1 MKHISIAAFDYSGNK
16 LCDLYD
22 SDIKAAGQAYDPV
35 QEEEIGGWKQ
45 LTFSLPYLENDKENF
60 RWDYVKAEYLIRL
73 RVDSATDWFLL
84 QTPKRDHGKLITNTV
99 VCPHIST
106 VLKTKNL
113 YVTFDDETGIGK
125 IDYLIGR
132 ALTNTG
138 WSIGTCDVFYE
149 ADGETEKVRSLKSE
163 GKQGAYQL
171 ITDICNLFKA
181 YPVYNGDTKTVDIH
195 ALKDKLPVEEMWT
208 GKNLSSLSVTNDSG
222 SLITRLYVEG
232 DYGDFGYVGID
243 DVNPTGLSYLLN
255 FDYYR
260 SIGIMSQEQE
270 DAYADY
276 MENMP
281 ACVAAISAK
290 MREVIAKENELNT
303 LWGQPDYVLYL
314 LNNKT
319 VSRYIIG
326 GTVTDAQKEIS
337 EGDEFLVF
345 KAAGNYRTLTA
356 GAGGVV
362 DFATDDLYAL
372 KFITLPAGTIGAKQV
387 AIEAKEKLITELQKD
402 YDKQV
407 DPIKKEDI
415 LGQITNQ
422 RAAIQDIYNGTE
434 DATGLYEAMRTAV
447 MAVIALDGLNTDLTN
462 LQEQQADIEATFA
475 AIMGDLLKDGY
486 WSDSNYT
493 VGQEASLYADAVD
506 MMTEVSKPT
515 VTYTFSLYYLVHEMG
530 IQEDTPKLNTKIHI
544 IDDKLKINDYAYI
557 SKRSLHL
564 DKPQDDTV
572 EISNTDITLSG
583 QSFQSIL
590 SRITEL
596 SDLIDQKNTL
606 YNRAGAINSDGNIF
620 VDRLTGSINLLQNR
634 LSSSVANWYTDDKG
648 SIIFEAVDG
657 SSAMMLTGNGFMIA
671 NGKTEDGDW
680 NWRTKAIGSHYS
692 NIVKNKP
699 D

>member
-1 MKHISIAAFDYSGNK
+1 M
-16 LCDLYD
+16 
-22 SDIKAAGQAYDPV
+22 V
-35 QEEEIGGWKQ
+35 
-45 LTFSLPYLENDKENF
+45 
-60 RWDYVKAEYLIRL
+60 RL
-73 RVDSATDWFLL
+73 NVDSTTDWFLL
-84 QTPKRDHGKLITNTV
+84 QTPKKEHGRLITNSVT
-99 VCPHIST
+99 CPHIST

-113 YVTFDDETGIGK
+113 YVTFDDETGIGT
-125 IDYLIGR
+125 IDYLINR

-138 WSIGTCDVFYE
+138 WTLGACDVFYE
-149 ADGETEKVRSLKSE
+149 ADGETQKVRSLKSE

-171 ITDICNLFKA
+171 VTDICNLFKA
-181 YPVYNGDTKTVDIH
+181 YPVYHGDTKTVDIL
-195 ALKDKLPVEEMWT
+195 AKKNKLPVEEMWT
-208 GKNLSSLSVTNDSG
+208 GKNLSNISVTNDSG

-243 DVNPTGLSYLLN
+243 DVNPTGLSYLMN

-260 SIGIMSQEQE
+260 EIGVMSDAQET
-270 DAYADY
+270 AYDDY
-276 MENMP
+276 MEDMP
-281 ACVAAISAK
+281 ACISSIKTK
-290 MREVIAKENELNT
+290 MAEIIAKENELNT

-314 LNNKT
+314 LDNRT
-319 VSRYIIG
+319 IDRYITG

-337 EGDEFLVF
+337 EGDELLVF
-345 KAAGNYRTLTA
+345 KATGNYRTITA
-356 GAGGVV
+356 GSGGSVN
-362 DFATDDLYAL
+362 FAADDLYAL

-387 AIEAKEKLITELQKD
+387 AIEAKEKLIAELQKD
-402 YDKQV
+402 YNKQT
-407 DPIKKEDI
+407 DPIKKADI
-415 LGQITNQ
+415 LQQITDQ
-422 RAAIQDIYNGTE
+422 QAAIQDIYNGTE
-434 DATGLYEAMRTAV
+434 AATGLYETMRTAV
-447 MAVIALDGLNTDLTN
+447 MAVIALDALNTQLTDL
-462 LQEQQADIEATFA
+462 QDEQLDIEATFA

-486 WSDSNYT
+486 WADSNYT
-493 VGQEASLYADAVD
+493 VGQEQSLYADAVD

-515 VTYTFSLYYLVHEMG
+515 VTFTLSLYYLVHEMG
-530 IQEDTPKLNTKIHI
+530 IQEDTPKVNTRIHI
-544 IDDKLKINDYAYI
+544 IDDKLKINDYAFI
-557 SKRSLHL
+557 SKRTLHL

-572 EISNTDITLSG
+572 EISNSDITLSG
-583 QSFQSIL
+583 QSFQSVL

-648 SIIFEAVDG
+648 SIVFEAVDG